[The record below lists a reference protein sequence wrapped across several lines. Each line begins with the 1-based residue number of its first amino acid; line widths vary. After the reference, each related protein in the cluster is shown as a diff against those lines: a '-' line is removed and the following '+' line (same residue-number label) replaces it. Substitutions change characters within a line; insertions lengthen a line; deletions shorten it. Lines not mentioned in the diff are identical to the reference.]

1 MVTVRVIMI
10 LRYLMHVWSPWGI
23 PSPILRIKIG
33 KQDKSGDVGISL
45 GFNMLK
51 LWTTLYS
58 WDAHPSTWILILSAR
73 RRIRAVVIG
82 SQWSPLGMLEES
94 EESVLKTKARHFNLH
109 PVCDSFQGI
118 ARSRALIA
126 PVGSA
131 NVFVTSEG
139 FCQMFFGIQ
148 PQHEAICLEWHHL
161 YTFLIRKFLCS
172 KLLDI

>member
-1 MVTVRVIMI
+1 M
-10 LRYLMHVWSPWGI
+10 RYSITHFENKKRYS
-23 PSPILRIKIG
+23 

-45 GFNMLK
+45 GFDMLK

-126 PVGSA
+126 SRFGKCFCHIWRFLS
-131 NVFVTSEG
+131 NVFWHPASTWSHLPGVTSL
-139 FCQMFFGIQ
+139 I
-148 PQHEAICLEWHHL
+148 HL
-161 YTFLIRKFLCS
+161 SHQEIPVQQVVRHLVEI
-172 KLLDI
+172 